1 MAKKLLVFLSALFLV
16 SACSVIEKIPGLS
29 GRNGKVK
36 VYFTKA
42 NDELGAVL
50 VAVDRKVT
58 KGTTPYQTALKEL
71 FKGPSPEERQG
82 LELNTEIP
90 DGTRLIKVTETK
102 EEVQLN
108 ISSQFMVGG
117 GAESMQARFRQLRET
132 VLSLAKGRPVYLY
145 IDGQKVEAIGG
156 EGLEVPQP
164 LND

>member
-1 MAKKLLVFLSALFLV
+1 MTKKLLVLLSALFLV
-16 SACSVIEKIPGLS
+16 AGCAVIEKIPGLG
-29 GRNGKVK
+29 GRNNKVK

-50 VAVDRKVT
+50 VAVDRKVE
-58 KGTTPYQTALKEL
+58 KESTPYETALKEL
-71 FKGPSPEERQG
+71 FKGPSAEERQNM
-82 LELNTEIP
+82 ELNTEIP
-90 DGTRLIKVTETK
+90 VGTRMIKVTETK

-117 GAESMQARFRQLRET
+117 GAESMQVRFRQLRET